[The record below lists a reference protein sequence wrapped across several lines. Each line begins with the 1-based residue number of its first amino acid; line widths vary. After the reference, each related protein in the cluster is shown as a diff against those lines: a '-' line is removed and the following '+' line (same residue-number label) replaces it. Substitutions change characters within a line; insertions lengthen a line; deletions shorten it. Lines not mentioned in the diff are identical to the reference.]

1 MIALQNIR
9 ICLNPWSSLH
19 ISTHDWRKRVSLP
32 LLYPCVGFNIT
43 NCTRLLHDIHY
54 KNLNWVTMVHIY
66 RHLKLQIEIFGC
78 QISTQ
83 CVVLVVKPSTSFF
96 GTSQMKKQI
105 PLLCYPFYNSS
116 RVILIIFFVD
126 AWKPILLIICLDFFT
141 FSI

>member
-1 MIALQNIR
+1 
-9 ICLNPWSSLH
+9 
-19 ISTHDWRKRVSLP
+19 
-32 LLYPCVGFNIT
+32 
-43 NCTRLLHDIHY
+43 
-54 KNLNWVTMVHIY
+54 MVHIY